1 MIKLKKIENH
11 IKHMHIW
18 NKIQTHI
25 EPYCQKHNTSNLV
38 FSPRPAAILSTPAVA
53 LRTTPLLCRARSF
66 SASLFSRRRRS
77 FNWPMDQW
85 IRRQD
90 RSFAATLPSCG
101 SSGRQTSASLCA
113 VTWGSRL
120 RSSIV
125 ERRSADRRRQK
136 QNSHADRRMAVGN
149 TLTELTKLCTLTF
162 FIYKNKW
169 VVWW

>member
-1 MIKLKKIENH
+1 MITLNKIENH

-38 FSPRPAAILSTPAVA
+38 FSPRPAAVLSTPVVA
-53 LRTTPLLCRARSF
+53 LRTTLLLCRARSF
-66 SASLFSRRRRS
+66 SASLFADDVVL
-77 FNWPMDQW
+77 PTQLDQW

-90 RSFAATLPSCG
+90 RSFAATLPSCR
-101 SSGRQTSASLCA
+101 SSGRRQTPASLCA
-113 VTWGSRL
+113 VTWGTRL

-136 QNSHADRRMAVGN
+136 QNRRTAMQIAEWRLGKPVNITTDGN
-149 TLTELTKLCTLTF
+149 TC
-162 FIYKNKW
+162 
-169 VVWW
+169 